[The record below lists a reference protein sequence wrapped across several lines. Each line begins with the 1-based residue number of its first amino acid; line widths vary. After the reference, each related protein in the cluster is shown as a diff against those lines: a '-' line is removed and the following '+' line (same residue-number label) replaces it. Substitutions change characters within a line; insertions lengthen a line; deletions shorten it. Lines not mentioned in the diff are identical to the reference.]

1 MKRYVK
7 ADIISNPTPS
17 GYMKH
22 RSTEDQLALL
32 AQEIENVFQGKKKTV
47 AVFYDLSKAFDKVWR
62 DGLLLKVLQAGVSG
76 RMYKWIR
83 CFLHD
88 KSARVKVDGHLSD
101 SVKMREGVPQGVVV
115 SPTLFLV
122 YINNLTTVIPR
133 HVLQHPPCRRPR
145 YLEFS

>member
-17 GYMKH
+17 GYRKH

-47 AVFYDLSKAFDKVWR
+47 VVFYDLSMAFDKVWR
-62 DGLLLKVLQAGVSG
+62 DGLLLKVIQAGVSG
-76 RMYKWIR
+76 RMYTWIR

-88 KSARVKVDGHLSD
+88 RSARVKVDGHLSD
-101 SVKMREGVPQGVVV
+101 SVKMREGVPQGGVV

-122 YINNLTTVIPR
+122 YINNITTVIPR
-133 HVLQHPPCRRPR
+133 NVSNTCRRPR